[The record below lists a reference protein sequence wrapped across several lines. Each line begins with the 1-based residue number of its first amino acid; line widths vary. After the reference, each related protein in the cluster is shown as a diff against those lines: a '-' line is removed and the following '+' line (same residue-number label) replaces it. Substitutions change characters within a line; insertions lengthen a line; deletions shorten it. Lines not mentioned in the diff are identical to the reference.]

1 MFKYIHKC
9 LATIVLVATIGV
21 AVNAQSNITAIEY
34 FFDTDPG
41 FNFGIPVA
49 VPSPATDLINVPISI
64 NVSAL
69 STGMHTFY
77 VRTKNATNLWSLTN
91 WSKVYKEFLYPNP
104 AATGPIRRL
113 EYFIDTD
120 PGFGNATPVGIPAS
134 QTEIANLAFTV
145 DLSAVPAGTHRFYIR
160 TLDDEWGL
168 TNVVLFT
175 TNTVLP
181 VKLLNFSVK
190 KERMTATAT
199 WQTSFEQNNAGFDV
213 ERSSNGID
221 FVKTGYVNGKGNSS
235 TRQDYSFK
243 DLQPGQGISYYRLR
257 QIDLDGRSA
266 LSEIRT
272 VDFTGEEVVPLRL
285 FPNPAT
291 QFIQLQLPSEFF
303 GQQANISI
311 ADGTGRIV
319 KQWMINSAQ
328 LSVLTLPITELPA
341 GMWRLIISTKTRT
354 ASGSFTK

>member
-9 LATIVLVATIGV
+9 IATIVLFATIGV
-21 AVNAQSNITAIEY
+21 AVKAQSNVTGIEY

-41 FNFGIPVA
+41 FNLGIPVT
-49 VPSPATDLINVPISI
+49 VTSPATELINVPISI

-77 VRTKNATNLWSLTN
+77 VRTKNAADRWSLTN
-91 WSKVYKEFLYPNP
+91 WSKVYKEFLFPTP

-120 PGFGNATPVGIPAS
+120 PGFGNASPVSIPAN
-134 QTEIANLAFTV
+134 QTEIANLAFAV

-181 VKLLNFSVK
+181 VKLLNFAVK
-190 KERMTATAT
+190 KEGRAAIVT
-199 WQTSFEQNNAGFDV
+199 WQTSSEQNNAGFDV
-213 ERSSNGID
+213 ERSINGID
-221 FVKTGYVNGKGNSS
+221 FVKTGYIKGKGNSS

-243 DLQPGQGISYYRLR
+243 DLQPSQGINYYRLK
-257 QIDLDGRSA
+257 QIDLDGNST

-272 VDFTGEEVVPLRL
+272 VDFIGGKVVSLRL

-291 QFIQLQLPSEFF
+291 QFVQLALPSNFL

-311 ADGTGRIV
+311 SDGTGKIV
-319 KQWMINSAQ
+319 KQWMINSTQ
-328 LSVLTLPITELPA
+328 LSTLTLPISELPA
-341 GMWRLIISTKTRT
+341 GIWRLIISTKNET
-354 ASGSFTK
+354 ASSNFIK